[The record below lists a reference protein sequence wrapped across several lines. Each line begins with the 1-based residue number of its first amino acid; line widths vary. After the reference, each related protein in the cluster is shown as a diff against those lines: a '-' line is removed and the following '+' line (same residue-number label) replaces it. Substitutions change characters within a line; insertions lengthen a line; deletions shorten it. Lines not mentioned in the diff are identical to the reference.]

1 MVKYSEPTL
10 LYVVY
15 FSLFFFDR
23 NIKTGFKKNLFK
35 RSVVNMSSKKMSD
48 SQKEQSLFSTS
59 VTLHK
64 SLKNH
69 TEREI
74 QCYPIQCL
82 QTSCVVG
89 FCVYAL
95 KSVQPT
101 RTPNYCQTETR
112 TKLTRKIILQTIVF
126 CSCSANNIRH

>member
-1 MVKYSEPTL
+1 
-10 LYVVY
+10 
-15 FSLFFFDR
+15 
-23 NIKTGFKKNLFK
+23 
-35 RSVVNMSSKKMSD
+35 MSD

-89 FCVYAL
+89 FCVYSL

-112 TKLTRKIILQTIVF
+112 TKLTKEKLYCKQLFSVAALQITSDTKCSPPAQLSYNHSSRILK
-126 CSCSANNIRH
+126 